1 MKKLF
6 IFLFVLTA
14 MLTSCTMQTIS
25 RHVGGSFTIE
35 LDPGQKL
42 VEATWKD
49 ANLWVLTAPMDST
62 YTPQTLILKEYSEF
76 GVLEGEIKFIESR
89 YIPNE

>member
-1 MKKLF
+1 MSYPTYSDLELEIQQLEEENKKLKEDNKR
-6 IFLFVLTA
+6 LREWVDA
-14 MLTSCTMQTIS
+14 
-25 RHVGGSFTIE
+25 
-35 LDPGQKL
+35 GQKL

-62 YTPQTLILKEYSEF
+62 YKPQTLILKEYSEF